1 MRVYSAFDGC
11 SGLQQALKNEGM
23 KVDTYLASEI
33 DKYAMAVTRYNFP
46 ETRFIGDI
54 NSINPNSIKDIDL
67 MVAGS
72 PCQDV
77 SFSGLNKGL
86 VKGDRSNLFF
96 KWVEHLNIIQPKY
109 FILENVRMKQ

>member
-11 SGLQQALKNEGM
+11 SGLQQALKNEGI
-23 KVDTYLASEI
+23 KVNTYLASEV
-33 DKYAMAVTRYNFP
+33 DKYPIAVTQYQFP
-46 ETRFIGDI
+46 RTVQIGDI
-54 NSINPNSIKDIDL
+54 TKINPRSIKDITL

-86 VKGDRSNLFF
+86 VEGDRSNLFF
-96 KWVEHLNIIQPKY
+96 EWV
-109 FILENVRMKQ
+109 